1 MNPDYLNNYEN
12 NQPTTSSQF
21 IELLQTF
28 VIFAAVFLVIFLF
41 VAQPHK
47 VSGPSMMNTFQNNDY
62 IITDKLT
69 YRFSNPHRGDVI
81 VFKAPRDLSTDYIKR
96 IIGLP
101 GEDVKIQ
108 NDTVFIDDKPIK
120 EPYLNPGMQTFANE
134 GFITEGQELKVPA
147 GEYFVMGDNRVESS
161 DSRDWG
167 FVTRGEIL
175 GRVLVRYWPTQTI
188 GLFPGAYSAYGI

>member
-1 MNPDYLNNYEN
+1 MNPDYLNNFEPA
-12 NQPTTSSQF
+12 QHSTGSQF

-47 VSGPSMMNTFQNNDY
+47 VSGPSMKNTFHNDDY

-69 YRFSNPHRGDVI
+69 YRFSNPQRGNVI
-81 VFKAPRDLSTDYIKR
+81 VFQAPRDHSTDFIKR

-101 GEDVKIQ
+101 GDKVKIEAGKVYI
-108 NDTVFIDDKPIK
+108 NDKLLN
-120 EPYLNPGMQTFANE
+120 EPYLMPGIQTFANQ
-134 GFITEGQELKVPA
+134 GFIAEGETKTVPQN
-147 GEYFVMGDNRVESS
+147 EYFALGDNRVQSS

-167 FVTRGEIL
+167 YIKRNEIL
-175 GRVLVRYWPTQTI
+175 GRVLVRYWPANYL
-188 GLFPGAYSAYGI
+188 GVFPGTYSAYGV